1 MNYNDGDENRYNYI
15 PDEEPLHRSRSKKTT
30 SARIEKRLKKKANKE
45 KRNNFFKSLGIV
57 ASVVLIILIIVG
69 TGVGI
74 GMYTAVSTEIN
85 DMNISDLALNNES
98 FIMYTDSAGDEHEF
112 EKIKST
118 VNRKWISSEE
128 IGDNLKKA
136 AVAIEDQ
143 RFMKHHGVDIK
154 RTVGATAKYALSKIG
169 IGDSSYGGSTITQ
182 QVIKNITKE
191 EERSAVRKV
200 KEMMRAIAL
209 EKQLSKDDILTM
221 YLNIVYFANNC
232 WGVEAASNMYFGK
245 SANELTLEEAAS
257 VVGITQTPAKYDPYA
272 HPDNNIE
279 KRNRVLGKMLEL
291 EMISQEEYDKAS
303 TSALKVVEKKKQSGN
318 DITSYFADQV
328 MNDVISDMQ
337 NIKGYSADFAQQ
349 QLTNGG
355 IKIYA
360 TVDLDIQNEMEKVFE
375 NKSNFPNSSAQSAM
389 IIMDPYNGEI
399 KGIVGGI
406 GKKTEIRGLNR
417 ATQSRLQP
425 GSALKPLA
433 VYAPAIELEQIDE
446 TTIVTDEKIT
456 IGNDNWEPKNAYSG
470 FKGDMTVKEAVGRS
484 SNIPAVK
491 VLDMIGINKS
501 YSYIENNFKI
511 STLTSADKNYSS
523 LALGGLTKGVSV
535 KEMAAAYSIF
545 ANGGKYNKP
554 ITYTKVVDA
563 SGNTILENQH
573 SATQSLKASTA
584 YIMTDLLK
592 EPVNSSYGTARRAK
606 LSNVTTF
613 GKTGTTNDNKDKW
626 FVGFTPYYVGAV
638 WYGFDQPKSVGS
650 SNPTVSAWKT
660 VMQNVHK
667 NLEDKEFQI
676 PSTVEET
683 EVCSITGLLP
693 RSSCDTEEAYYAN
706 GRAPKKTCSGHSK
719 KKKTSSSTEKPSKST
734 TEKPDSKE
742 TTEPK
747 KTATPEKTN
756 PTVAPIETETVQETT
771 PVKSDTSNN
780 EAVPE
785 RTDEE

>member
-1 MNYNDGDENRYNYI
+1 MSYRDDEENKYSYV
-15 PDEEPLHRSRSKKTT
+15 PDAEPLHRSRSRKNT
-30 SARIEKRLKKKANKE
+30 SARIEKRLKKKEKKE
-45 KRNNFFKSLGIV
+45 KRNTVFRNIGAFLIV
-57 ASVVLIILIIVG
+57 AAIIFIIVG

-74 GMYTAVSTEIN
+74 GMYTAVSTEIS

-98 FIMYTDSAGDEHEF
+98 YIMYVDSSGAEHEL

-118 VNRKWISSEE
+118 VNRKWISSSE

-143 RFMKHHGVDIK
+143 RFMKHHGVDLK
-154 RTVGATAKYALSKIG
+154 RTIGATVKYALSKIG
-169 IGDSSYGGSTITQ
+169 IGDASYGGSTITQ

-191 EERSAVRKV
+191 EQRSPVRKV

-245 SANELTLEEAAS
+245 SADELTLEEAAS
-257 VVGITQTPAKYDPYA
+257 IVGITQTPAKYDPYA

-291 EMISQEEYDKAS
+291 GMISQEEYDAAS
-303 TSALKVVEKKKQSGN
+303 SASLKVVEKKSRSGG
-318 DITSYFADQV
+318 DMTSYFADQV
-328 MNDVISDMQ
+328 MNDVIADLQ
-337 NIKGYSADFAQQ
+337 NVKGYSEDFAQQ

-355 IKIYA
+355 IKIYS
-360 TVDLDIQNEMEKVFE
+360 TIDPEIQDKMEKVFE
-375 NKSNFPNSSAQSAM
+375 NTSNFPSSSAQSAM

-399 KGIVGGI
+399 KGIVGGM

-417 ATQSRLQP
+417 ATQSKLQP
-425 GSALKPLA
+425 GSAIKPLS

-446 TTIVTDEKIT
+446 TTVVKDEKIT
-456 IGNDNWEPKNAYSG
+456 IGNDNWEPSNSYKG
-470 FKGDMTVKEAVGRS
+470 FKGDMTIKEAVGRS

-554 ITYTKVVDA
+554 ITYTKVTDA
-563 SGNTILENQH
+563 SGNVILENTR
-573 SATQSLKASTA
+573 SSTQALKASSA

-592 EPVNSSYGTARRAK
+592 EPVNSGYGTARGAK
-606 LSNVTTF
+606 LSGMTTF

-638 WYGFDQPKSVGS
+638 WYGYDKPKSVGG
-650 SNPTVSAWKT
+650 SNPSVAAWKK
-660 VMQNVHK
+660 VMQSVHDG
-667 NLEDKEFQI
+667 LENKEFQM

-683 EVCSITGLLP
+683 EVCAVTGLLP
-693 RSSCDTEEAYYAN
+693 RKSCQTMTAYFVS
-706 GRAPKKTCSGHSK
+706 GRAPKKTCTGHSGK
-719 KKKTSSSTEKPSKST
+719 SSSYKSDDSESSEKASKKAT
-734 TEKPDSKE
+734 HT
-742 TTEPK
+742 PK
-747 KTATPEKTN
+747 KTESPEKSH
-756 PTVAPIETETVQETT
+756 APQSPDEETPKETT
-771 PVKSDTSNN
+771 PVKDENDTP
-780 EAVPE
+780 ETVPE
-785 RTDEE
+785 MPAEE